1 MNSVTY
7 TTAGGSQSVLST
19 SVSQMRRIEDA
30 FYVESIGSTLL
41 LEGTKIEQNRFQ
53 ANSWSAVSART
64 GSIARVSETSIVDNA
79 SVEFGIVSFDSSI
92 TVTDSIISGNVG
104 TVCKHS
110 ASSVLVEWSL
120 TTKFLADRNP
130 REPRARQYLPL
141 QMPTLVWSV

>member
-110 ASSVLVEWSL
+110 AAGFLVEWSL
-120 TTKFLADRNP
+120 TTKSLADRNP
-130 REPRARQYLPL
+130 REPRARQYLLL